1 MLRSSGLFSSLRSA
15 RVLPAEKDSVTTTE
29 ATTAIDRLCIDTI
42 RTLSMDAVQK
52 ANSGHPGTPMALAPL
67 TYVLYTRTMRHNPRD
82 PEWPDRDRFVLSCGH
97 ASMLLYST
105 LYLAG
110 YDVSLEDDIEQF
122 RQLGSRAAGHPEYGH
137 LPGIEVTTGPLGQG
151 ISHAVGMAL
160 AERMLAARFS
170 RPDHEIVDHR
180 TFVIASD
187 GDLEEGISGEA
198 SSLAGHLG
206 LGRLIAFYDQ
216 NHISIEGDTKLAF
229 TENVGER
236 YRGYGWHVQDLE
248 EDIGLD
254 RLERALN
261 DAIDVADQPSLIIV
275 RTHIAQGSPHKQD
288 TAAAHGS
295 PLGEDEVKLTKQAMD
310 WPSLEPFFVPED
322 ALTRFRQCIERGA
335 EQQSEWETRF
345 DAYAQAH
352 PEQAGE
358 LQRLSRRELPLGWDA
373 EVPRFHASGT
383 MTATRKSSHEV
394 LQWAAAN
401 VPELVGGSADL
412 APSTL
417 TKIDDSGSVEA
428 GAYAGRNLHFGIR
441 EHAMGAIVN
450 GMTLHYLRGYG
461 STFFCFSDYMRGS
474 IRIAALMGVPSIF
487 VFTHDSI
494 GLGEDGPT
502 HQPIEHLAA
511 LRAMPGLPVIRPAGA
526 NETALA
532 WHHAIASTDH
542 PSALVFSRQGIP
554 TWNPAAIPSDAI
566 ERGAYVLRD
575 SFKEPEAPDLALIAS
590 GTEVHIC
597 ARAAD
602 LLEAGG
608 IATRVVSM
616 PCMEHFAVQD
626 AAYRDSVLPPACR
639 ARVSVEA
646 ASTFGWH
653 RWVGELG
660 ETIGMEGYGASAP
673 AGALYKHFGF
683 TPERVADTGR
693 AVAGKAKALMAG
705 GR

>member
-1 MLRSSGLFSSLRSA
+1 MLRPRAPLRPHRA
-15 RVLPAEKDSVTTTE
+15 VT
-29 ATTAIDRLCIDTI
+29 ATDAATAIDRLCIDTI

-67 TYVLYTRTMRHNPRD
+67 AYVLYTRTMRHSPRD
-82 PEWPDRDRFVLSCGH
+82 PQWPDRDRFVLSCGH

-110 YDVSLEDDIEQF
+110 YEVSLEEDIERF

-160 AERMLAARFS
+160 AERMLAARFNQ
-170 RPDHEIVDHR
+170 PDHKIVDHR
-180 TFVIASD
+180 TFVIASE
-187 GDLEEGISGEA
+187 GDLEEGVSGEA
-198 SSLAGHLG
+198 SSIAGHLG
-206 LGRLIAFYDQ
+206 LGRLISFFDR

-229 TENVGER
+229 SEDVADR

-248 EDIGLD
+248 EDIGLE
-254 RLERALN
+254 RLEHALN
-261 DAIDVADQPSLIIV
+261 EAIAVQDKPSLIIV

-288 TAAAHGS
+288 TAGAHGS
-295 PLGEDEVKLTKQAMD
+295 PLGEDEIKLTKEAMG
-310 WPSLEPFFVPED
+310 WPSQEPFYVPEE
-322 ALTRFRQCIERGA
+322 ALTHFRKCIERGA
-335 EQQSEWETRF
+335 EQQSEWQARF

-352 PEQAGE
+352 PDLAGE
-358 LQRLSRRELPLGWDA
+358 LQRLIRRELPAGWDA
-373 EVPRFHASGT
+373 EVPKFHASGT

-417 TKIDDSGSVEA
+417 TKIDDSDSVET

-441 EHAMGAIVN
+441 EHGMGAIVN
-450 GMTLHYLRGYG
+450 GLTLHYLRGYG

-474 IRIAALMGVPSIF
+474 IRLAALMGVPSIF

-511 LRAMPGLPVIRPAGA
+511 LRAMPGLAVIRPAGA

-542 PSALVFSRQGIP
+542 PSALVLSRQGIP

-575 SFKEPEAPDLALIAS
+575 SFKEPEAPDLILISS

-597 ARAAD
+597 ASAAD
-602 LLEAGG
+602 LLEAEG

-616 PCMEHFAVQD
+616 PCMEHFGEQD
-626 AAYRDSVLPPACR
+626 AEYRDTVLPPQCR
-639 ARVSVEA
+639 ARVSLEA
-646 ASTFGWH
+646 ASTLGWH

-660 ETIGMEGYGASAP
+660 ETIGLEGFGASAP
-673 AGALYKHFGF
+673 AGALYKHFGL
-683 TPERVADTGR
+683 TPERVADSGR
-693 AVAGKAKALMAG
+693 EVAKRAKG
-705 GR
+705 